1 MQVYSVHHGKVE
13 SKWLVHHYFQQD
25 FSLICDLNDTI
36 EQPKD
41 VELAREEIQALAK
54 RERCEERRVRFL
66 NARERTIGIDKEYL
80 NKQVKEREEQRLKA
94 KEEEAR
100 EGMTEA

>member
-1 MQVYSVHHGKVE
+1 M
-13 SKWLVHHYFQQD
+13 L
-25 FSLICDLNDTI
+25 
-36 EQPKD
+36 PKD
-41 VELAREEIQALAK
+41 AELAKEEVQARARK
-54 RERCEERRVRFL
+54 ERCEERRVRFL

-80 NKQVKEREEQRLKA
+80 DKQVKEREEQRLKA